1 MIKIIHQTWKDQNL
15 PVEVAAF
22 QQTWKANHP
31 NWEYRFWT
39 DEDNRQ
45 FLQTHYSWFLPIYDS
60 YENKIC
66 RVDAVRYFIL
76 SYYGGVFIDLDFE
89 CLRPLDDLLN
99 GKELVLGLEPSA
111 HVNSPMV
118 QARGLKHIVCP
129 SLMASQP
136 NHPFWQHI
144 WQYLVEN
151 HRRLDPLEATG
162 PFLLTRA
169 YDSYQDKNS
178 VTLVDAQLLYPATI
192 FERWEGKLEDSD
204 FRQQITEGAFAIHYW
219 HGTWLRNVD

>member
-1 MIKIIHQTWKDQNL
+1 MTKIIHQTWKDQNL

-39 DEDNRQ
+39 DEDNRE

-89 CLRPLDDLLN
+89 CLRPLDELLN

-118 QARGLKHIVCP
+118 QAHGLKHIVCP

-136 NHPFWQHI
+136 NHRVNCRGAKNEWYTKGKKHI
-144 WQYLVEN
+144 PKHEC
-151 HRRLDPLEATG
+151 
-162 PFLLTRA
+162 
-169 YDSYQDKNS
+169 SYMHGWHIE
-178 VTLVDAQLLYPATI
+178 VY
-192 FERWEGKLEDSD
+192 W
-204 FRQQITEGAFAIHYW
+204 AI
-219 HGTWLRNVD
+219 